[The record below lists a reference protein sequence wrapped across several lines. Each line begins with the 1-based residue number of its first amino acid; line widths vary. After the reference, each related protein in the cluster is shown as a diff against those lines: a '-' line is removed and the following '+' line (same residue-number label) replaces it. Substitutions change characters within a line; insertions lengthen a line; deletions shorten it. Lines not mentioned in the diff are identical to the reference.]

1 MSRNATQQL
10 QIIMFTTLKVV
21 SINPGYSCMDVQTDQ
36 PTSQWLNCIERFDQP
51 WWGSGSAQAYVKS
64 SRFAQDFTFYQLGK
78 KSGIN

>member
-36 PTSQWLNCIERFDQP
+36 PTSQ
-51 WWGSGSAQAYVKS
+51 
-64 SRFAQDFTFYQLGK
+64 
-78 KSGIN
+78 